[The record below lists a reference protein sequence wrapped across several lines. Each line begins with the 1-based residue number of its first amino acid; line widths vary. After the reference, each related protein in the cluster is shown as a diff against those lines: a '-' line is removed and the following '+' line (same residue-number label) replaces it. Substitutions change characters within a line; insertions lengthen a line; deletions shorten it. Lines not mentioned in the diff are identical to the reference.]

1 MAREVL
7 YHAVIQKA
15 VLKKRVLDRWSFSLV
30 GFVVVEEEDLE
41 VELVERSGLISA
53 DEESISKWLL
63 RRTLV
68 CFLLLELL
76 ACL

>member
-15 VLKKRVLDRWSFSLV
+15 VLTKRVLERLSCSLV
-30 GFVVVEEEDLE
+30 GCVEVEEDLD
-41 VELVERSGLISA
+41 LVERSGLISE
-53 DEESISKWLL
+53 DDESISKWLL
-63 RRTLV
+63 RRTEL
-68 CFLLLELL
+68 CFLLLDLL